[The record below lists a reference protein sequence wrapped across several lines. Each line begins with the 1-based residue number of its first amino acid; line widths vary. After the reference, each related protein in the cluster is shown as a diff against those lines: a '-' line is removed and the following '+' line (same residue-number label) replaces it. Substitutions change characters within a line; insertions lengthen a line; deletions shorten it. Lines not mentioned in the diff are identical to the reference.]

1 MSEHDCKYETEIT
14 NLLKWV
20 DGNGKPGLRE
30 QATRIGDHLTAIDT
44 TMGNLA
50 TNVSALVKF
59 QMTMETVT
67 EIKNRN
73 RLNAWQR
80 ASVIISAVLGFTGV
94 IITLLFKLIT

>member
-30 QATRIGDHLTAIDT
+30 QATRIGDHLTAIDIK
-44 TMGNLA
+44 MGDLA

-59 QMTMETVT
+59 QTEMVT
-67 EIKNRN
+67 IVDIKR
-73 RLNAWQR
+73 RTRMNAWQR